1 VDRPSLP
8 NITDVERPSLLKL
21 FLSYLRVTNLTFGGG
36 TITMAALHTELVS
49 LRKWLS
55 QEKYATVYALARI
68 TPGTNM
74 LAFCAG
80 TAWEL
85 LGWPGAIASV
95 AAASVP
101 TGIIV
106 MLLTGSYD
114 VLRSNQHAMA
124 AVAGT
129 LAAAVG
135 IMAMASWELIKPY
148 LDRKHWMHAVALAGG
163 SVVLSLKFDLTPI
176 AVLGLAA
183 VLGCIWRVPE

>member
-1 VDRPSLP
+1 VER
-8 NITDVERPSLLKL
+8 ERPSLLKL

-49 LRKWLS
+49 LRKWLT
-55 QEKYATVYALARI
+55 QEQYATVYALARI

-106 MLLTGSYD
+106 MLITGSYD
-114 VLRSNQHAMA
+114 VVRSNSNAMA

-135 IMAMASWELIKPY
+135 IMGMASWQLLQPY
-148 LDRKHWMHAVALAGG
+148 LDRKRWIHVVALAGG
-163 SVVLSLKFDLTPI
+163 SVLLSLKLDLAPI
-176 AVLGLAA
+176 AILGLAA
-183 VLGCIWRVPE
+183 AVGSVWRVPE

>member
-1 VDRPSLP
+1 
-8 NITDVERPSLLKL
+8 VERPSLLKL

-36 TITMAALHTELVS
+36 TITMAALNTELVS

-80 TAWEL
+80 TGWEL
-85 LGWPGAIASV
+85 LGWPGAIAAV

-101 TGIIV
+101 SGIIV

-114 VLRSNQHAMA
+114 VLRANANAMA

-135 IMAMASWELIKPY
+135 IMAMASWQLIEPY
-148 LDRKHWMHAVALAGG
+148 LDRKRWLHVTVLAGG
-163 SVVLSLKFDLTPI
+163 SLLLTLKFDLTPI

-183 VLGCIWRVPE
+183 ALGCIWRVPE